1 MTDSLYCANHLQTE
15 TMLRC
20 NRCEKPICIKCAVL
34 TDTGYRCKECVRGQQ
49 KAFETAEVI
58 DYPIAFI
65 VAAVLSFIGSL
76 IAPRLSFFVIILAPM
91 AGTFVAEAV
100 RFSIRKR
107 RATSLYYTAAAG
119 ALIGSL
125 PGLIGKIIVL
135 DLFGIL
141 WYGIYTLTVT
151 TTVFYRLKGMVFKR

>member
-1 MTDSLYCANHLQTE
+1 MTDSLYCANHIQTE

-49 KAFETAEVI
+49 KVFETAEVI

-65 VAAVLSFIGSL
+65 VSVVLSFIGSL